1 MPAQPMSDLDPRF
14 SDPRAKPTPWPEG
27 KLLLESARTYW
38 LSTVR
43 ADGRPHVTTIAAVWL
58 DDQLC
63 FTTGETEQK
72 ARNLE
77 ANTAVVITA
86 GTHWFDGLDVV
97 VEGETRRITG
107 GARLERLAAAYIDKY
122 GDLFRFAVRDGR
134 LELEEGGAGE
144 VLAFEIVMSKAF
156 GFAKGE
162 TFGQTTWRF
171 RSPHTAG

>member
-1 MPAQPMSDLDPRF
+1 MPVEPTTDLDPRF
-14 SDPRAKPTPWPEG
+14 SDPRAGPTPWAEG
-27 KLLLESARTYW
+27 RALLEKARTYW
-38 LSTVR
+38 ISTVR
-43 ADGRPHVTTIAAVWL
+43 SDGRPHVTTIAAVWL

-77 ANTAVVITA
+77 SNTAVVVTA

-97 VEGETRRITG
+97 VEGEARRITDP
-107 GARLERLAAAYIDKY
+107 ARLERLAAAYIDKY
-122 GDLFRFAVRDGR
+122 GDLFRFVVRDGGLR
-134 LELEEGGAGE
+134 LEEDGTGE
-144 VLAFEIVMSKAF
+144 VLAFEVVMTKAF

-171 RSPHTAG
+171 ESS

>member
-1 MPAQPMSDLDPRF
+1 MTTTTTPLTDLDPRF
-14 SDPRAKPTPWPEG
+14 SDPRAEPTPWAEG
-27 KLLLESARTYW
+27 RALLERARTYW

-43 ADGRPHVTTIAAVWL
+43 SDGRPHVTTIAGVWL

-77 ANTAVVITA
+77 ANTAVVVTA

-97 VEGETRRITG
+97 LEGEARRITDP
-107 GARLERLAAAYIDKY
+107 ARLERLAAAYLEKY
-122 GDLFRFAVRDGR
+122 DDMFRFAVRDGR
-134 LELEEGGAGE
+134 LELEEGGTGE
-144 VLAFEIVMSKAF
+144 VLAFDVQVQKGF

-162 TFGQTTWRF
+162 RFGQTRWRF
-171 RSPHTAG
+171 